1 MLSVLMFR
9 CSEFESLSSHD
20 VKRNNKLA
28 FDVAAT
34 LGIPKVL
41 EPSDMV
47 LLAVPDKLSVMT
59 YLYQMRAFFT
69 GQTLELQ
76 QVGASARESTY
87 VIGEFDSDASSRC
100 VSSRAILNHTNVLC
114 VRCLVLKS
122 TL

>member
-1 MLSVLMFR
+1 MFFF
-9 CSEFESLSSHD
+9 SDFESLSSHD

-100 VSSRAILNHTNVLC
+100 VSSKAILNHMNALRVPYS
-114 VRCLVLKS
+114 VLKS
-122 TL
+122 KL

>member
-1 MLSVLMFR
+1 MFR

-87 VIGEFDSDASSRC
+87 VIGEFDSDPNSRC
-100 VSSRAILNHTNVLC
+100 LLMFALHRTAYTHAELNNLLC
-114 VRCLVLKS
+114 FQDIP
-122 TL
+122 